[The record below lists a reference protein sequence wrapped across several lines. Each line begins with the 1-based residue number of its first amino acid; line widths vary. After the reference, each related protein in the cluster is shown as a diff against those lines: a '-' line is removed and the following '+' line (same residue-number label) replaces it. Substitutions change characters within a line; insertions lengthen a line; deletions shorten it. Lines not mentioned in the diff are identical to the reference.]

1 MKRRFCGITSWV
13 SATGENLLMTAA
25 DTRPIVLITGAVGNL
40 GRSLGE
46 ALGRDYRIVGLDLKA
61 EGADFPVFEAD
72 FTSDAAVELALRK
85 FRDAFGSRIASVIHL
100 VAYFDFTGEDHA
112 LYQTVNVEGTRRL
125 LRALQD
131 FEVEQFVYASTMLVH
146 SPCRP
151 GERIDEHQPIDA
163 RWAYP
168 KSKAAAEVVVRA
180 EHKRIPYVILR
191 LAGVYDE
198 YSMVPTMAQ
207 QMARIYDRDFQ
218 SYFYSGS
225 TLVGQ
230 AMLHRDDMLEAF
242 RRVVD
247 RRDKLPPDA
256 EMLIGEP
263 PLEAAGRKRSARRKG
278 WTKPLRGGNA
288 AEMVRNDS
296 PFPPHPIWRA
306 GEVTQRLILTEIKGP
321 WSNSFPPKTI

>member
-46 ALGRDYRIVGLDLKA
+46 ALHRDYRIVGLDLKA
-61 EGADFPVFEAD
+61 EGADFPVFAAD

-191 LAGVYDE
+191 PGGGLRRALDGAD
-198 YSMVPTMAQ
+198 
-207 QMARIYDRDFQ
+207 D
-218 SYFYSGS
+218 GS
-225 TLVGQ
+225 ANGADL
-230 AMLHRDDMLEAF
+230 RPRF
-242 RRVVD
+242 P
-247 RRDKLPPDA
+247 K
-256 EMLIGEP
+256 
-263 PLEAAGRKRSARRKG
+263 PLLLREHAGRS
-278 WTKPLRGGNA
+278 GNA
-288 AEMVRNDS
+288 S
-296 PFPPHPIWRA
+296 PRRHARSVPPGR
-306 GEVTQRLILTEIKGP
+306 R
-321 WSNSFPPKTI
+321 PPR